1 MYREYYE
8 TLNKENEEVVE
19 NIFIKI
25 EEDIRKALKELDGI
39 KGISEVDYAKE
50 YLEKL
55 CDKL

>member
-1 MYREYYE
+1 MYRECYE
-8 TLNKENEEVVE
+8 TLNKEIEDVVE
-19 NIFIKI
+19 SIFIKI